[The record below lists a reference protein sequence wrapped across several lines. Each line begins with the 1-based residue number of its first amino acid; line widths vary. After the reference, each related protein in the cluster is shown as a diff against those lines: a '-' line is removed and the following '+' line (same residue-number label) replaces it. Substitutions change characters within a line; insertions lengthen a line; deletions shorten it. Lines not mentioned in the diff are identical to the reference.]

1 MPSKT
6 LTAAFLISLLSPLVA
21 GHAAIVRATGDA
33 GGQGMALG
41 IDTATPRD
49 GTRRN
54 PFQQDATRFKGQA
67 ADTVGETL
75 AGGDNDVE
83 AGTTAIMGETGE
95 SLPQVTPGGEVQMVL
110 HQVNGDGGGPY
121 SCAINDDAT
130 AQTWQDATVTDMPP
144 GENSRS
150 RDTQTSEQALTASVP
165 AGQTCTG
172 TVAGQENVCLMR
184 CMNDANAGPF
194 GGVVPFQMVQAGANA
209 TAPAGAAGGAA
220 AAPAPA
226 AARAAE
232 ARRNFARYVAAK
244 EKELQKLKTRSYL

>member
-6 LTAAFLISLLSPLVA
+6 LAAAVLITLLSPLVA
-21 GHAAIVRATGDA
+21 GHAAIIRATGDA

-54 PFQQDATRFKGQA
+54 PFQQDSTRFKGQA

-75 AGGDNDVE
+75 AGGDNDVD

-95 SLPQVTPGGEVQMVL
+95 SLPQVTQGGEVQMTL

-130 AQTWQDATVTDMPP
+130 AATWTDIRVTDMPP

-150 RDTQTSEQALTASVP
+150 RDTQTSEQALTAAVP
-165 AGQTCTG
+165 ANQACTG
-172 TVAGQENVCLMR
+172 TVAGQENVCLVR

-194 GGVVPFQMVQAGANA
+194 GGVVPVQMVQPGAANA
-209 TAPAGAAGGAA
+209 TTPAA
-220 AAPAPA
+220 AAAAPA

-244 EKELQKLKTRSYL
+244 EKELQKLKKRSYL

>member
-6 LTAAFLISLLSPLVA
+6 LAAAVLITLLSPLVA

-54 PFQQDATRFKGQA
+54 PFQQDSTRFKGQA

-75 AGGDNDVE
+75 AGGDNDVD

-95 SLPQVTPGGEVQMVL
+95 SLPQVTQGGEVQMTL

-130 AQTWQDATVTDMPP
+130 AAVCNSSTLPSHPNLYRTLTEVSSLPDMDRHP
-144 GENSRS
+144 GHRH
-150 RDTQTSEQALTASVP
+150 
-165 AGQTCTG
+165 
-172 TVAGQENVCLMR
+172 
-184 CMNDANAGPF
+184 
-194 GGVVPFQMVQAGANA
+194 
-209 TAPAGAAGGAA
+209 APG
-220 AAPAPA
+220 
-226 AARAAE
+226 R
-232 ARRNFARYVAAK
+232 
-244 EKELQKLKTRSYL
+244 ELPQP

>member
-1 MPSKT
+1 
-6 LTAAFLISLLSPLVA
+6 
-21 GHAAIVRATGDA
+21 
-33 GGQGMALG
+33 
-41 IDTATPRD
+41 
-49 GTRRN
+49 
-54 PFQQDATRFKGQA
+54 
-67 ADTVGETL
+67 
-75 AGGDNDVE
+75 
-83 AGTTAIMGETGE
+83 
-95 SLPQVTPGGEVQMVL
+95 
-110 HQVNGDGGGPY
+110 
-121 SCAINDDAT
+121 
-130 AQTWQDATVTDMPP
+130 MPP

>member
-6 LTAAFLISLLSPLVA
+6 LAVAVLFSLLSPLVA

-54 PFQQDATRFKGQA
+54 PFQQDSTRFKGQA

-95 SLPQVTPGGEVQMVL
+95 ALPQVTQGGEVQMTL

-130 AQTWQDATVTDMPP
+130 AATWTDIKVTDMPP

-150 RDTQTSEQALTASVP
+150 RDTQTSEQALTAAVP
-165 AGQTCTG
+165 ANQACTG
-172 TVAGQENVCLMR
+172 TVAGQDNVCLVR

-194 GGVVPFQMVQAGANA
+194 GGVVPVQMVQAATAGNA
-209 TAPAGAAGGAA
+209 TAGAA
-220 AAPAPA
+220 PPA
-226 AARAAE
+226 AAKAE
-232 ARRNFARYVAAK
+232 ARRSFARYVAAR
-244 EKELQKLKTRSYL
+244 EKELQKLKKRSY

>member
-1 MPSKT
+1 
-6 LTAAFLISLLSPLVA
+6 
-21 GHAAIVRATGDA
+21 
-33 GGQGMALG
+33 MALG

-54 PFQQDATRFKGQA
+54 PFQQDSTRFKGQA

-75 AGGDNDVE
+75 AGGDNDVD

-95 SLPQVTPGGEVQMVL
+95 SLPQVTQGGEVQMTL

-130 AQTWQDATVTDMPP
+130 AAVCNSFTLSSHLYRTLIESPLCQTWTDIRVTDMPP

-150 RDTQTSEQALTASVP
+150 RDTQTSEQALTAAVP
-165 AGQTCTG
+165 ANQACTG
-172 TVAGQENVCLMR
+172 TVAGQENVCLVR

-194 GGVVPFQMVQAGANA
+194 GGVVPVQMVQPGAANA
-209 TAPAGAAGGAA
+209 TTPAA

-244 EKELQKLKTRSYL
+244 EKELQKLKKRSYL

>member
-130 AQTWQDATVTDMPP
+130 AQVCYLLPPPTSLRTVLRERTTDWSLLFRHGKMPP
-144 GENSRS
+144 SPTCLRERTLAAVIPRLRS
-150 RDTQTSEQALTASVP
+150 RP
-165 AGQTCTG
+165 
-172 TVAGQENVCLMR
+172 
-184 CMNDANAGPF
+184 
-194 GGVVPFQMVQAGANA
+194 
-209 TAPAGAAGGAA
+209 
-220 AAPAPA
+220 
-226 AARAAE
+226 
-232 ARRNFARYVAAK
+232 
-244 EKELQKLKTRSYL
+244 

>member
-6 LTAAFLISLLSPLVA
+6 LAAALLISLLSPLVA

-54 PFQQDATRFKGQA
+54 PFQMDSTRFKGAA

-75 AGGDNDVE
+75 AGGDNDIE

-95 SLPQVTPGGEVQMVL
+95 ALPQVTPGGEVQMVL

-121 SCAINDDAT
+121 SCAINGDAT
-130 AQTWQDATVTDMPP
+130 AQVRNMT
-144 GENSRS
+144 
-150 RDTQTSEQALTASVP
+150 
-165 AGQTCTG
+165 
-172 TVAGQENVCLMR
+172 
-184 CMNDANAGPF
+184 PF
-194 GGVVPFQMVQAGANA
+194 PF
-209 TAPAGAAGGAA
+209 P
-220 AAPAPA
+220 
-226 AARAAE
+226 
-232 ARRNFARYVAAK
+232 
-244 EKELQKLKTRSYL
+244 

>member
-6 LTAAFLISLLSPLVA
+6 IAAALLLCLLSPLVA

-54 PFQQDATRFKGQA
+54 PFQQDSTRFKGQA

-95 SLPQVTPGGEVQMVL
+95 ALPQVTQGGEVQMTL

-121 SCAINDDAT
+121 IR
-130 AQTWQDATVTDMPP
+130 VTDMPP

-150 RDTQTSEQALTASVP
+150 RDTQTSEQALTAAVP
-165 AGQTCTG
+165 ANQACTG
-172 TVAGQENVCLMR
+172 TVAGQDNVCLVR

-194 GGVVPFQMVQAGANA
+194 GGVVPVQMVQAATAGNA
-209 TAPAGAAGGAA
+209 TAGAA
-220 AAPAPA
+220 PPA
-226 AARAAE
+226 AAKAE
-232 ARRNFARYVAAK
+232 ARRSFARYVAAR
-244 EKELQKLKTRSYL
+244 EKELQKLKKRSY

>member
-6 LTAAFLISLLSPLVA
+6 LTAAVLLSLLSPLVA

-54 PFQQDATRFKGQA
+54 PFQQDSTRFKGQA

-95 SLPQVTPGGEVQMVL
+95 ALPQVTQGGEVQMTL

-130 AQTWQDATVTDMPP
+130 AA
-144 GENSRS
+144 
-150 RDTQTSEQALTASVP
+150 
-165 AGQTCTG
+165 
-172 TVAGQENVCLMR
+172 VCE
-184 CMNDANAGPF
+184 A
-194 GGVVPFQMVQAGANA
+194 PFQDPCSHPPPPKDLA
-209 TAPAGAAGGAA
+209 
-220 AAPAPA
+220 
-226 AARAAE
+226 
-232 ARRNFARYVAAK
+232 
-244 EKELQKLKTRSYL
+244 

>member
-6 LTAAFLISLLSPLVA
+6 LTAALLISLLSPLVA

-54 PFQQDATRFKGQA
+54 PFQQDSTRFKGAA

-95 SLPQVTPGGEVQMVL
+95 SLPQVTQGGEVQMVL

-130 AQTWQDATVTDMPP
+130 AA
-144 GENSRS
+144 
-150 RDTQTSEQALTASVP
+150 
-165 AGQTCTG
+165 
-172 TVAGQENVCLMR
+172 VCLSLSHSLSRLCETGKLIGVFVMIR
-184 CMNDANAGPF
+184 HGPTS
-194 GGVVPFQMVQAGANA
+194 GSPTCPQER
-209 TAPAGAAGGAA
+209 T
-220 AAPAPA
+220 PA
-226 AARAAE
+226 AATPRPPS
-232 ARRNFARYVAAK
+232 RP
-244 EKELQKLKTRSYL
+244 